1 MRVLALDYGSA
12 RCGCALSD
20 PTGTLATPIEAV
32 ERPATRKGMARLAA
46 LVREREVG
54 RVVVGLPL
62 GLSGED
68 TAQTGETRAFA
79 ARLGE
84 AVGLSIDLF
93 DERRRPAGGLARPPR
108 LRGRAVSGRTPEER
122 EAARLERERR
132 RAARDGRP
140 LPPEAAPPE
149 PPRPEQPLT
158 GERPIDPQATQQF
171 DVSAAWD
178 GELPPRENGTGEH
191 AITDAPP
198 TQQFDATAAWTGE
211 HAAVETAAPT
221 TEAEVP
227 LGTRRV
233 TAHERVAAAMPGGRG
248 GRKQRRPP
256 GPPGTAAGGLRP
268 GGGHRPGRRIG
279 ALLAIALVALAG
291 WFLIS
296 LYQPFTGD
304 GSGRVVV
311 KVPQG
316 ASASRIGDLLAA
328 EGVVGS
334 SFFFDLRAKLSGQ
347 RGDLKSGT
355 FTLRHDMSYG
365 AALDALTKNPPA
377 PPVVRITIPEGR
389 SRREIVPLARQ
400 AGLRGDYLAASRSST
415 LLDLRRDGAPKG
427 ATLEGFLFPATYE
440 LKRGATARQLVA
452 EQVAAFKQSLARV
465 NLRYA
470 RSKNL
475 SVFDVVTIAA
485 MVEREVAVAKE
496 RPLVAAVIY
505 NRLHQGMPLGID
517 ATLRFALNDWTHPL
531 RVSQLA
537 STTPY
542 NTRNH
547 QGLPP
552 GPIGNPG
559 LASLQAAAHP
569 AKVPYLF
576 YVVKPGTCGEHAFS
590 STDAQF
596 QRDVAKYNAARNAAG
611 GKSPTKC

>member
-1 MRVLALDYGSA
+1 MSRS
-12 RCGCALSD
+12 
-20 PTGTLATPIEAV
+20 P
-32 ERPATRKGMARLAA
+32 
-46 LVREREVG
+46 
-54 RVVVGLPL
+54 
-62 GLSGED
+62 
-68 TAQTGETRAFA
+68 Q
-79 ARLGE
+79 
-84 AVGLSIDLF
+84 
-93 DERRRPAGGLARPPR
+93 
-108 LRGRAVSGRTPEER
+108 ER

-132 RAARDGRP
+132 RAAREGRP
-140 LPPEAAPPE
+140 LPPEPAQPPELPADQGHAEHAAHAQHDAAPLE
-149 PPRPEQPLT
+149 AAWDEPLT
-158 GERPIDPQATQQF
+158 GERPVDPQATQQF

-178 GELPPRENGTGEH
+178 GELPHQESATGEH
-191 AITDAPP
+191 GVPGAPP
-198 TQQFDATAAWTGE
+198 TQQFDVTAGWTDE
-211 HAAVETAAPT
+211 HHAVETDPAEAEGAAEP
-221 TEAEVP
+221 EVP

-233 TAHERVAAAMPGGRG
+233 TAQERVVAASPKRRGRGRRAGGAPVPPAPPTVSAARAPRPPGGRG
-248 GRKQRRPP
+248 RRLGRYI
-256 GPPGTAAGGLRP
+256 A
-268 GGGHRPGRRIG
+268 
-279 ALLAIALVALAG
+279 ALLVVGLVALAG

-304 GSGRVVV
+304 GSGRIVV
-311 KVPQG
+311 KIPQG
-316 ASASRIGDLLAA
+316 TSANQIGDLLAA
-328 EGVVGS
+328 KGVVGS

-365 AALDALTKNPPA
+365 AALDTLTKIPPP
-377 PPVVRITIPEGR
+377 PPVVKVTLPEGR

-400 AGLRGDYLAASRSST
+400 DGLRGDYLAASRSST
-415 LLDLRRDGAPKG
+415 LLDPRRYGAPRG

-440 LKRGATARQLVA
+440 LKRGATARQLVD
-452 EQVAAFKQSLARV
+452 EQVTAFKQNLAQV

-485 MVEREVAVAKE
+485 MVEREVAVASE

-537 STTPY
+537 SSTPY

-559 LASLQAAAHP
+559 LASLRAAAHP

-576 YVVKPGTCGEHAFS
+576 YVVKPGTCGQHAFS

-596 QRDVAKYNAARNAAG
+596 QRDVARYNAARNAAG